1 MKITYKLKLWS
12 LRFKKKRL
20 KELSNLET
28 NTLDNGILEL
38 KDGNFLYKIKMS
50 GWNVTVILDVLKRKF
65 FYLENDKKQ
74 NVPLFI
80 QEMILDGL
88 VQRVY

>member
-1 MKITYKLKLWS
+1 MKLTYKLKLWS

>member
-1 MKITYKLKLWS
+1 MKLTYKLKLWS

-20 KELSNLET
+20 QELSNLET